1 MVLYTR
7 YIFDL
12 RCKLYIINK
21 DETRGIKRMAKVLFL
36 IISGADPISNRK
48 DGPVL
53 HPCRWE
59 RCIREFG
66 GKSDERKGEKG

>member
-1 MVLYTR
+1 
-7 YIFDL
+7 
-12 RCKLYIINK
+12 
-21 DETRGIKRMAKVLFL
+21 MAKVLFL

-53 HPCRWE
+53 HLCRWE
-59 RCIREFG
+59 RCIRVFG